1 MRAIKNTLGGAI
13 VASLLSTTAMAHT
26 NSVGYV
32 GDGNGNITVW
42 YGSWHDGTTFN
53 EAELKVLDSN
63 DAKITQTQFNLLSQ
77 DSPAGLISG
86 VNYFGSDGIQLIDY
100 DVNTGGGESYTWQG
114 ATFTLAPGDYTFVYI
129 PLQDAE
135 STLCPA
141 GTSGCGPTQDWVP
154 MDEIIR
160 SLSITLTQNDID
172 GDANANG
179 ILDTTEVA
187 VGDAAAAA
195 SGPTVVSQGSS
206 TVIGYVAAS
215 GGVIQIVQRTS
226 TTTMW
231 NNMSDGSIDGLHT
244 MAPVTLDPFEGRID
258 QVDQMLNLNL
268 HRSTPI
274 ADGIQSG
281 RISHE
286 MGDGYDA
293 DTRTYS
299 LGHTVFTEEGM
310 SIQGGITK
318 GSTTF
323 TGSDSTGSMESMMLQ
338 GRVGKALD
346 DRDITIGVGAHVHN
360 SDIEYSRT
368 IGDFSA
374 AGSTSASDIGAN
386 ITFEKSTGNVRPF
399 VGYTIGKQSTD
410 AYDETG
416 DAQVALSRDAA
427 EETYNFATIGINI
440 DAGMFTA
447 NFARD
452 FDDVGTTR
460 IGLGIDK
467 HINDRISIGASANR
481 SMSGD
486 NTSTYLSAGFKIKF

>member
-26 NSVGYV
+26 NSIGYV
-32 GDGNGNITVW
+32 GDGSGGLNFW

-53 EAELKVLDSN
+53 EAEIKIIHPDGTTSI
-63 DAKITQTQFNLLSQ
+63 DAFDLLEQ

-86 VNYFGSDGIQLIDY
+86 VNFFTSDGTQLVPY
-100 DVNTGGGESYTWQG
+100 DPSGATNGGTTQESYTWQG
-114 ATFTLAPGDYTFVYI
+114 INYQNLATGQYTFVYI
-129 PLQDAE
+129 PLGDTE
-135 STLCPA
+135 SQWPN
-141 GTSGCGPTQDWVP
+141 SSPTADWDP
-154 MDEIIR
+154 MDQVIR
-160 SLSITLTQNDID
+160 SLTINLTNGDLT
-172 GDANANG
+172 GDANNNG
-179 ILDTTEVA
+179 ILDINEVA
-187 VGDAAAAA
+187 SGSA
-195 SGPTVVSQGSS
+195 SGGPTVVSQGSS
-206 TVIGYVAAS
+206 SVVGYIAVT
-215 GGVIQIVQRTS
+215 GGVIQVVQRTQTD
-226 TTTMW
+226 TTW
-231 NNMSDGSIDGLHT
+231 DNMSDGTTANTQTTTTELSDRT
-244 MAPVTLDPFEGRID
+244 GRVD

-274 ADGIQSG
+274 ADGIESG

-399 VGYTIGKQSTD
+399 VGYTVGKQSTD

-416 DAQVALSRDAA
+416 DAQVALSHDAA
-427 EETYNFATIGINI
+427 EETYRFATVGINI

-486 NTSTYLSAGFKIKF
+486 NTSTYLSAGFKINF